1 MSSDADKGVIKRADT
16 EFQHLPLELDPESLL
31 ELLELLD
38 PPALFSCRT
47 GEEDMRIAF
56 PG

>member
-1 MSSDADKGVIKRADT
+1 MSSDADNGVIKRADT